1 MIHTNTPIHTN
12 IESERNGVIFARKFP
27 AAAGFRKCVE
37 NIIKLKKKYKE
48 QMKRRYIVTDLLRLI
63 YFFYLRISHYTD
75 IL

>member
-37 NIIKLKKKYKE
+37 NIIKLKKIQGANETPLYC
-48 QMKRRYIVTDLLRLI
+48 Y
-63 YFFYLRISHYTD
+63 
-75 IL
+75 